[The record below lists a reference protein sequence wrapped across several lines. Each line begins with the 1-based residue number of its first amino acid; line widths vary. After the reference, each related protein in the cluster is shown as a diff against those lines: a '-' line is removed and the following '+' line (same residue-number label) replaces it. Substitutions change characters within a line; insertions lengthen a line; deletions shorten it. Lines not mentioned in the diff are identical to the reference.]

1 MVVTESGIITD
12 VKLEQPWNAYLP
24 MVVTESGI
32 ITDVTLAL
40 SWTVTEGIAYVL
52 AL

>member
-24 MVVTESGI
+24 MLVTELGI
-32 ITDVTLAL
+32 VTDVKL
-40 SWTVTEGIAYVL
+40 
-52 AL
+52 